1 MIRERAGARP
11 EARPKRLHKSN
22 KVPNRCR
29 RPWTRPR
36 TFTERKSRGS
46 GRLAAAWRSDARPL
60 GQGREKRRT
69 RRVDWRMGGTRRR
82 FVGIFLVAR
91 LRVLPYLEVPT
102 S

>member
-1 MIRERAGARP
+1 MIRARAAALP

-22 KVPNRCR
+22 KVPNRCQ
-29 RPWTRPR
+29 RPWTRPG

-46 GRLAAAWRSDARPL
+46 GRLAAVWRSGACPL

-69 RRVDWRMGGTRRR
+69 RRVDWRMGGARRR

-91 LRVLPYLEVPT
+91 LRVLPYLEAPT